1 MIVVNLD
8 VMMAKR
14 KMSLSQLS
22 EKVDI
27 TLANL
32 SILKNNKAKAVRF
45 STLEAICAALDCQ
58 PGDILEF
65 VPDEEAEP
73 WPPGARLRP
82 AKSGPASAV
91 PAFSLL
97 AAQLFPPTFFSAA
110 WPGVVLVLLLGW
122 IPVSFCPWYLW
133 GSASGAGQIAE
144 DGTQCTAGHLLRI
157 VSGGGQSADLPRK
170 AAGAVAVSHNAVSD
184 TPSDADAIK
193 AALLES
199 LLLEVSRDVS
209 AFAVYRVRQ
218 AVQPL

>member
-65 VPDEEAEP
+65 VPDA
-73 WPPGARLRP
+73 
-82 AKSGPASAV
+82 
-91 PAFSLL
+91 
-97 AAQLFPPTFFSAA
+97 PPTFFSAA

-133 GSASGAGQIAE
+133 ESTSGAGQIAE

-184 TPSDADAIK
+184 TPSDADAIN